1 VGTLTAASLVNNPG
15 STLSGSGTFGPTGGV
30 TIGNNALVSPG
41 SATANNYVATLSF
54 NAASNPLTL
63 GPGGVATFDV
73 QNASGT
79 AGSGY
84 DTINVTGTSGVLTI
98 SATSGT
104 PFAISVES
112 INPGTGLPGAATF
125 NMTQSYQWTLASA
138 TSIVGFNALDFTVSN
153 GSFANSLGGGYFS
166 VSANANDIFLNFTPV
181 PEPSTWALI
190 AAGVALVGFAGW
202 RRRPAKAA
210 RVR

>member
-1 VGTLTAASLVNNPG
+1 M
-15 STLSGSGTFGPTGGV
+15 
-30 TIGNNALVSPG
+30 
-41 SATANNYVATLSF
+41 
-54 NAASNPLTL
+54 
-63 GPGGVATFDV
+63 TFDV

-112 INPGTGLPGAATF
+112 INPGTGLPGLATF
-125 NMTQSYQWTLASA
+125 NMAQSYQWTLASA
-138 TSIVGFNALDFTVSN
+138 TSITGFNASDFTISN

-166 VSANANDIFLNFTPV
+166 ISANANDIFLNFTPV

-202 RRRPAKAA
+202 RRRPATAA